1 MVDQSKFINTY
12 IDTVVNAVLENVKS
26 NLQLQTQIK
35 VSEFVVAEKDQYIAS
50 LQAELE
56 SLRQQGADLEAARS
70 TATNWEQQYHAMA
83 TKVGHMD
90 TLINQISDMKK
101 QIIDRD
107 AAIADRDRMIHERD
121 GAIAERDGIIAT
133 LNEKL
138 NQKDIEYEE
147 RIKALIEKPALSEVK
162 VDTTNKPTKKVIN
175 SKENKTEVQT
185 STKKQTDDF

>member
-50 LQAELE
+50 LQAEIE

-90 TLINQISDMKK
+90 TLINQLSDMKK

-121 GAIAERDGIIAT
+121 GMIAT
-133 LNEKL
+133 LNERL
-138 NQKDIEYEE
+138 NQKDIEHEE
-147 RIKALIEKPALSEVK
+147 RIKALTEKPTLSEVK